1 MIVVTDHKDLRS
13 GGVPVHELVRSRLPR
28 LVDDVLTRLVAEI
41 PLYAQLPTE
50 ELQGDIRRITDQSLR
65 AFIETFRTGVVPTGD
80 VLAPLRESAR
90 RRAEEGVP
98 LEALL
103 AAYHLG
109 GKVCADDVAA
119 GFRPEELS
127 DAILLNRLILD
138 FLQQVTAVVSASYF
152 EERQSI
158 AGEDQASRQ
167 AVLAALLDGRAVDE
181 AAVRTGVRLPAEYL
195 VAGLAFGT
203 HPDEQQPG
211 VDPEIV
217 ARRKLRRVRVE
228 LDRLAGSMANLSVDG
243 GIALLPC
250 TRSEVDN
257 LRTRLSRV
265 AGVDITLA
273 ITTSPPSDVPA
284 AAALVRD
291 LLDVIRIHRHPPG
304 VYELDDLVLEFQLS
318 RPSPARDRLAQLL
331 APLEDRADLLSTL
344 RCYLDNARSR
354 RQTAADLHVH
364 ANTVDYRLKQV
375 ARLTG
380 LDPGSDDQLPRIVA
394 ALVAFDAQ
402 RSPV

>member
-1 MIVVTDHKDLRS
+1 M
-13 GGVPVHELVRSRLPR
+13 HELLRSRLPR
-28 LVDDVLTRLVAEI
+28 LVDDVLARLVAEI
-41 PLYAQLPTE
+41 PLYAQLPSE

-65 AFIETFRTGVVPTGD
+65 AFIEAFRTGVVPTGD

-109 GKVCADDVAA
+109 GKVCADGVAI
-119 GFRPEELS
+119 GFRPDELA
-127 DAILLNRLILD
+127 DAIMLNRLILD

-158 AGEDQASRQ
+158 AGEVQATRQ

-181 AAVRTGVRLPAEYL
+181 TALRAGTRLPAEFV
-195 VAGLAFGT
+195 VAGMAFGA
-203 HPDEQQPG
+203 HPDEHQPG
-211 VDPEIV
+211 VDPQIV
-217 ARRKLRRVRVE
+217 ARRKLRRIRVE
-228 LDRLAGSMANLSVDG
+228 LERLDGSMASLSVDG
-243 GIALLPC
+243 GIALL
-250 TRSEVDN
+250 SAKEGEVEN

-265 AGVDITLA
+265 AGVDVTLA
-273 ITTSPPSDVPA
+273 ITTSAPAAVPA

-318 RPSPARDRLAQLL
+318 RPGPARDRLAQLL
-331 APLEDRADLLSTL
+331 EPLEDRADLLSTL
-344 RCYLDNARSR
+344 RCYLANARGR
-354 RQTAADLHVH
+354 RQTAADLHLH

-375 ARLTG
+375 AKLTG

-402 RSPV
+402 RSPL

>member
-1 MIVVTDHKDLRS
+1 MIVVTDHKELRS
-13 GGVPVHELVRSRLPR
+13 GGVLVHELVRSRLPR
-28 LVDDVLTRLVAEI
+28 LVDDVLARLVAEI
-41 PLYAQLPTE
+41 PLYAQLPAE

-109 GKVCADDVAA
+109 GKVCANDVAE
-119 GFRPEELS
+119 GFRPDELP
-127 DAILLNRLILD
+127 DAIALNRLILD
-138 FLQQVTAVVSASYF
+138 FLQHVTAIVSASYF

-158 AGEDQASRQ
+158 AGEDQATRQ

-181 AAVRTGVRLPAEYL
+181 AALRTGVRLPAEYV
-195 VAGLAFGT
+195 VAGLAFGR
-203 HPDEQQPG
+203 HPDELEPG
-211 VDPEIV
+211 VDPQIV
-217 ARRKLRRVRVE
+217 ARRKLRRIRVE
-228 LDRLAGSMANLSVDG
+228 LDRLAGSMASLSVDG

-250 TRSEVDN
+250 KKSDVTTLRS
-257 LRTRLSRV
+257 RLSRV
-265 AGVDITLA
+265 AGVDLTFA
-273 ITTSPPSDVPA
+273 ITSSVPADVPA

-331 APLEDRADLLSTL
+331 EPLTERADLLTTL
-344 RCYLDNARSR
+344 RCYLANARSR

-380 LDPGSDDQLPRIVA
+380 LDPVSDDQLPRIVA
-394 ALVAFDAQ
+394 ALVAYDAH
-402 RSPV
+402 RSPL